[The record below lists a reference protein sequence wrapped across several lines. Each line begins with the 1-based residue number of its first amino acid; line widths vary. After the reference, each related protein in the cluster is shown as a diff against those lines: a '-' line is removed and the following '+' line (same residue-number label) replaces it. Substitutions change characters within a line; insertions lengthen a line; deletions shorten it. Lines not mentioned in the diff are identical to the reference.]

1 MAGFHSPARSLTR
14 GHPGAGIAAA
24 GTIVAA
30 AAVLGTVVVMANRG
44 FDLTD
49 EAYYLLSI
57 EVPAAYRMTSTLF
70 GYALHPLHVLLGGS
84 VTALRIFGLAVL
96 AAFGAAAA
104 GLFLTSRRAP
114 GEALPALSRAAVVA
128 AGAALPAMY
137 YGFWL
142 PTPSYNLLVLA
153 AALLLLPAIVLL
165 ADRTRGP
172 SLPAALA
179 ALAGLIAAM
188 AKPPAAA
195 AFAAL
200 YLAATVLQ
208 LREPRRI
215 GIQLAFAFGFTAAG
229 VAALAALL
237 PLETVWAQTR
247 GYIEMHGA
255 APPAGRGAMADLLV
269 FLVHPRGWPFVAAL
283 IAAALAAQ
291 AERSGWSER
300 TRRRIAGLA
309 LAAVAAAAALIVGF
323 PVYPALG
330 PGMAAI
336 AFAAIALGLLG
347 GTDRRSAFALALA
360 ALLPL
365 AAAIGT
371 TNDTVSQTSLYAG
384 VLGLVALAAAMA
396 ARRNGAVAVVA
407 LCLVLVTGSAVWK
420 GLAKPYRLAAP
431 IWRQTEP
438 VEIGTRGERLKL
450 DPGAAAFVRSL
461 RDGAKRRGFCNGDP
475 VIDLSGELPGIAVL
489 LGGGAPGFPW
499 LFGGYPFSERLAGWI
514 LSGVDPQTRGRAW
527 LVIAEGRIAF
537 SAAFVASLGF
547 DLAGAYDLAFDGSHP
562 LYGTPV
568 RLYRPRAAAG
578 VPCGR

>member
-1 MAGFHSPARSLTR
+1 MAVLHSATGGLARGR
-14 GHPGAGIAAA
+14 GLVAVASAA
-24 GTIVAA
+24 T
-30 AAVLGTVVVMANRG
+30 VLGTVVVLGTIVAFANRG

-49 EAYYLLSI
+49 EAYYILSMQ
-57 EVPAAYRMTSTLF
+57 EPAAYRMTSSLF
-70 GYALHPLHVLLGGS
+70 GYALRPAYLLLGGS
-84 VTALRIFGLAVL
+84 ITGLRIFGVL
-96 AAFGAAAA
+96 AI
-104 GLFLTSRRAP
+104 GLFLRSRPVPRV
-114 GEALPALSRAAVVA
+114 PATVLVA

-142 PTPSYNLLVLA
+142 PTPSYNWLVLA

-165 ADRTRGP
+165 ADRERGP

-188 AKPPAAA
+188 AKPPAAG

-200 YLAATVLQ
+200 YLAATVLL

-215 GIQLAFAFGFTAAG
+215 GVQLAFAFGFTAAG

-247 GYIEMHGA
+247 GYVEMHGA
-255 APPAGRGAMADLLV
+255 APPAGRGAIADLLV
-269 FLVHPRGWPFVAAL
+269 FLVHPRGSPFVAAL
-283 IAAALAAQ
+283 IAAGLAARV
-291 AERSGWSER
+291 ERSGWSER

-309 LAAVAAAAALIVGF
+309 LAAIAAATALIVGF
-323 PVYPALG
+323 PVYTALG

-336 AFAAIALGLLG
+336 AFAAVALGLLG
-347 GTDRRSAFALALA
+347 GADRRAALALALA

-384 VLGLVALAAAMA
+384 VLGLVALLAAMA

-407 LCLVLVTGSAVWK
+407 LCLVLVTGAALWK

-450 DPGAAAFVRSL
+450 DPRAAALCGRSGTAPCA
-461 RDGAKRRGFCNGDP
+461 GASAAAIRSSTSRANCPGSQCSSAAARRAC
-475 VIDLSGELPGIAVL
+475 PGC
-489 LGGGAPGFPW
+489 
-499 LFGGYPFSERLAGWI
+499 LAAI
-514 LSGVDPQTRGRAW
+514 LSP
-527 LVIAEGRIAF
+527 
-537 SAAFVASLGF
+537 SASPAGSSPGSIRRREAVPGSSL
-547 DLAGAYDLAFDGSHP
+547 
-562 LYGTPV
+562 
-568 RLYRPRAAAG
+568 PRAASPFRQRSSPRSASISPAPTTLPSTAATRAMARRCASTDRAPRPVCPADG
-578 VPCGR
+578 EPMSDLRGLT